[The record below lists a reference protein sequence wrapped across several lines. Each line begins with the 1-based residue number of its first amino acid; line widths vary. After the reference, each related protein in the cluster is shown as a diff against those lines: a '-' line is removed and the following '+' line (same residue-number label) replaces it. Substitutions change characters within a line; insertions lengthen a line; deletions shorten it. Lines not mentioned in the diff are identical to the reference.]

1 MLAINSNRSS
11 LIAQQAIA
19 RNQSAMTQTI
29 ERLSTGKRINSGS
42 DDPGGLM
49 MATRLDSLSRS
60 SQQGVRNANDAISML
75 TTLSTAG
82 RTIVEILVRQREL
95 AAQASTGILNNQDR
109 VILDNEFNELGQEIT
124 RIYTN
129 TLWNGDQ
136 VMLNGSVAGQAAGTT
151 VTLRLDAAPTSTMD
165 MNFKTW
171 DFTAQTAAT
180 NVWGATGA
188 ANNNLTGFQF
198 TPKAQTNALGE
209 ANRASFTRIDTVAL
223 ATSAITLLDAAI
235 AGATTEVT
243 QYGAYVS
250 RLEFAAETLASLA
263 TNINMSR
270 SRIED
275 ADYAVETTNL
285 SRQTIVSQAATAM
298 LTQANQAQQTV
309 LALLQ

>member
-1 MLAINSNRSS
+1 
-11 LIAQQAIA
+11 
-19 RNQSAMTQTI
+19 
-29 ERLSTGKRINSGS
+29 
-42 DDPGGLM
+42 

-95 AAQASTGILNNQDR
+95 AAQASTGILSNQDR

-129 TLWNGDQ
+129 TMWNGDQ
-136 VMLNGSVAGQAAGTT
+136 IMLNGSVAGQAAGTT

-171 DFTAQTAAT
+171 NFTDTTAT
-180 NVWGATGA
+180 KNVWSATGA
-188 ANNNLTGFQF
+188 ANNNLNGFQF

-209 ANRASFTRIDTVAL
+209 ANSASFTRIDTVAL
-223 ATSAITLLDAAI
+223 ATSAITLLDQAI

-243 QYGAYVS
+243 QYGAMYLDS
-250 RLEFAAETLASLA
+250 NSLQRLSLA
-263 TNINMSR
+263 W
-270 SRIED
+270 
-275 ADYAVETTNL
+275 
-285 SRQTIVSQAATAM
+285 RQTSICHAAA
-298 LTQANQAQQTV
+298 
-309 LALLQ
+309 